1 MAGTADLAS
10 SSWKIMDAEKVNPHW
25 QDLERHH
32 HFAREPLLG
41 LLKECGFE
49 VVGFSVPARGRAEM
63 EIFAVKPAG

>member
-1 MAGTADLAS
+1 
-10 SSWKIMDAEKVNPHW
+10 MDTGKVNPHW

-32 HFAREPLLG
+32 NFGRERLLG

-49 VVGFSVPARGRAEM
+49 VVGFSVPPGRRAEM